1 MAMLYDL
8 RFAKVHIR
16 VINQIQVMMIMMMMM
31 IPVNLPPKNWKP
43 LTVEQQNLPRR
54 QVSTECPA
62 ELAKYDDFK
71 SFG

>member
-1 MAMLYDL
+1 MPIMYDL

-16 VINQIQVMMIMMMMM
+16 VINQIQVMMIMMMMSA
-31 IPVNLPPKNWKP
+31 VNLPPKNWKP